1 MPAQVKRNPLSRLF
15 WSVLPPAML
24 FLAAQSAF
32 AAPGVYD
39 VREHG
44 ARGDG
49 TTTDTAAIN
58 RAIVACS
65 ASGGGQVRFP
75 PGRYLSGTVR
85 LLSKVT
91 LYFDAG
97 ATLIGTPNLAEYE
110 HFSPPAGVFEA
121 TFKPSWHRALLL
133 GAGVENVTIEGPGTI
148 DGNQVRDPQG
158 EERMRGPHTILLGQS
173 AGIVIRGVTIRDSA
187 NYAVMLE
194 QCSGVDIS
202 SVTIQGGWDGIHF
215 RGWPERPCRDV
226 SITGCR
232 ISTGDDAIAGR
243 YWENTL
249 IRGCAL
255 NSSCNGIRLIGPAK
269 GLIIHDCLFYGPGRF
284 PHRSS
289 GRTKML
295 AGIILQPGAWDRT
308 TGRLDDVLIS
318 DVTMRN
324 VQSPLQLWLKPGN
337 AAGRVTVERLSAT
350 GVYEAAISAESWG
363 ESRIERLVLR
373 DVSVEFA
380 GGGTADQATRAVR
393 PPGVDARLCPPMAST
408 PATWASWSWT
418 ESVSA

>member
-15 WSVLPPAML
+15 WSVLPPAMV

-32 AAPGVYD
+32 AAPGVYG

-158 EERMRGPHTILLGQS
+158 EERMPGRTRS
-173 AGIVIRGVTIRDSA
+173 CSA
-187 NYAVMLE
+187 N
-194 QCSGVDIS
+194 Q
-202 SVTIQGGWDGIHF
+202 
-215 RGWPERPCRDV
+215 
-226 SITGCR
+226 
-232 ISTGDDAIAGR
+232 
-243 YWENTL
+243 
-249 IRGCAL
+249 
-255 NSSCNGIRLIGPAK
+255 
-269 GLIIHDCLFYGPGRF
+269 
-284 PHRSS
+284 
-289 GRTKML
+289 
-295 AGIILQPGAWDRT
+295 
-308 TGRLDDVLIS
+308 
-318 DVTMRN
+318 
-324 VQSPLQLWLKPGN
+324 
-337 AAGRVTVERLSAT
+337 
-350 GVYEAAISAESWG
+350 
-363 ESRIERLVLR
+363 
-373 DVSVEFA
+373 
-380 GGGTADQATRAVR
+380 QA
-393 PPGVDARLCPPMAST
+393 S
-408 PATWASWSWT
+408 
-418 ESVSA
+418 